1 MQPIDD
7 FDDMSQDDRW
17 PTEAELLVK
26 YEEAK
31 AAGGDM
37 ASEVLIGD
45 VARED
50 LACVDLLHRVW
61 PDFARSDAA
70 HKSPALKTL
79 GDFRILRELGRGG
92 MGTVFEAEQVSMG
105 RHVALKVLPFAA
117 LLHEKSLRRFQNE
130 VRAAASLDHPHIV
143 SVYSIGEER
152 GVHFYAM
159 QLIRGRTL
167 AELIDELRRREKSV
181 GSSPLSV
188 APRPA
193 VLATDNGLLAMDTQ
207 PLAAPST
214 RPDLNAREHFRA
226 MARLGIQAAE
236 ALQHAHD
243 QGVLHRDIKPG
254 NLLLDRERK
263 LYVTDFG
270 LARMETDA
278 GLTMTGDIIGTLR
291 YMAPEQALA
300 QRVVIDHRA
309 DIYSLGAT
317 LYELLTLEP
326 AFCETD
332 SSVLLRQI
340 ALEEPLPLRK
350 LDRQIPDELETIVLK
365 AMAKDAD
372 ERYQSA
378 EELAD
383 DLKAFL
389 EHRPIRAKPPAMWNR
404 VAKWSRRHVAI
415 VWAAALILL
424 ATTIISAVSGFL
436 ITGAYHR
443 ESAER
448 EFAESQRRRAEV
460 QREQAESNFRKAR
473 EAVYAGLIRY
483 GPTDSN
489 AVEELKRV
497 CDALMGMSSKP
508 GKSDEEIRDELVALA
523 REVAK
528 RNPENVLNQYYLGLV
543 LSQQRQYEESIAALR
558 EADRLQPETPF
569 ILDKLAWK
577 LATCPDETFRDPQEA
592 VEFAKRAV
600 KLAPQDGVYLNT
612 LGVAHYRAGDWQTAL
627 GELQKAR
634 GLHGNVGDFNEFF
647 LAMCY
652 RRQGDHDAARKWYTK
667 AVEQME
673 KMHFS
678 DDRFIPIRAETE
690 QLLGYSQ
697 SESLK
702 VE

>member
-1 MQPIDD
+1 MRLIDD

-17 PTEAELLVK
+17 LADGERLVQ

-31 AAGGDM
+31 AAGADVAREG
-37 ASEVLIGD
+37 LIGD

-61 PDFARSDAA
+61 PDFALSEASQD
-70 HKSPALKTL
+70 SPALKTL

-92 MGTVFEAEQVSMG
+92 MGTVFEAEQISMG
-105 RHVALKVLPFAA
+105 RLVALKVLPFAA
-117 LLHEKSLRRFQNE
+117 ILHEKSLRRFQNE

-167 AELIDELRRREKSV
+167 AALIDELRRREKSV
-181 GSSPLSV
+181 VSSPLSV
-188 APRPA
+188 APKPA
-193 VLATDNGLLAMDTQ
+193 VLAADNGLTTTDTQ
-207 PLAAPST
+207 TLAAPST

-300 QRVVIDHRA
+300 KRVVIDHRA

-317 LYELLTLEP
+317 LYELLTLQP
-326 AFCETD
+326 AFCGTD
-332 SSVLLRQI
+332 STVLLRQI
-340 ALEEPLPLRK
+340 ALEEPLALRK
-350 LDRQIPDELETIVLK
+350 LERQIPGELETIVLK

-378 EELAD
+378 GELAD

-424 ATTIISAVSGFL
+424 ATTIVSAVSGFL
-436 ITGAYHR
+436 IIRAYHS
-443 ESAER
+443 ESAQR
-448 EFAESQRRRAEV
+448 EFAESQRRCAEV
-460 QREQAESNFRKAR
+460 EREQAEANFRKAR

-483 GPTDSN
+483 GPTDSS
-489 AVEELKRV
+489 AVDELKRV

-508 GKSDEEIRDELVALA
+508 GKSDDEIREELVALA

-528 RNPENVLNQYYLGLV
+528 RHPQNVLNQYYLGLV
-543 LSQQRQYEESIAALR
+543 LSQQGHYEESMAALR
-558 EADRLQPETPF
+558 EADRLQPDTPF

-577 LATCPDETFRDPQEA
+577 LATCPEEKFRDPPEA

-600 KLAPQDGVYLNT
+600 KLAPQEGVYLNT

-634 GLHGNVGDFNEFF
+634 RLHGTAGDFNEFF
-647 LAMCY
+647 LAMCCW
-652 RRQGDHDAARKWYTK
+652 RQGDHHTARKWYTK

-673 KMHFS
+673 GLHTS
-678 DDRFIPIRAETE
+678 DGRFVPIRTEAE
-690 QLLGYSQ
+690 QLLGYGPAK
-697 SESLK
+697 SLK